1 MSFETWFRI
10 LFAIVALGL
19 ASFLVANLI
28 TGRSRAGGLIV
39 ERRSEPAAYWGAVG
53 MTAIM
58 ATGLAIA
65 AVQPSEDARLPL
77 LFLSVIGGQLFEM
90 LVSGTVQMPKATYVR
105 SDRPGP
111 YWRWV
116 AFHAAIVA
124 LLIAFLI
131 AQQTRFTIL

>member
-10 LFAIVALGL
+10 IFAIIAIGL

-28 TGRSRAGGLIV
+28 TGRSRAGGLVV
-39 ERRSEPAAYWGAVG
+39 ERRAEPAAYWGAVG
-53 MTAIM
+53 MTAVM
-58 ATGLAIA
+58 ATGLGIA
-65 AVQPSEDARLPL
+65 AVQPSDDARLPL
-77 LFLSVIGGQLFEM
+77 VFLGVIGGQLCEA
-90 LVSGTVQMPKATYVR
+90 LVSGTVQMPKAVYAR
-105 SDRPGP
+105 SDRPKP

-131 AQQTRFTIL
+131 AQRAGFTIL